1 MKNLKKYLEIGKKFK
16 KANDY
21 ANHATIQ
28 KQVLDEL
35 LDLIPNKDFKSV
47 LELGSGS
54 INNKK
59 FYQKTLGI
67 KDIYIN
73 DLIDAKF
80 INLLGNMLEV
90 DFPKVDLCVSSSAIH
105 WLEEDMDELF
115 DKVYNSLNE
124 DGLFVFSIYTKGN
137 VCEVENIINN
147 LCYYS
152 NEELIDKLNKRFK
165 VEYNEVNEKVK
176 EYFQRNTTLKII
188 NQNPDLLL
196 EGTIVGY
203 EMTPQAPTSDDK
215 AGLNRLTMK
224 IQFSLVNRL
233 DETKNFD
240 QEFSFY
246 QDFPQNQTLT
256 QVEKNL
262 IPKLVDQIILDLFN
276 KIAGDW

>member
-1 MKNLKKYLEIGKKFK
+1 MTLRIMCKKILIFLFGSIFLSSCYSFKGASLSQDLK
-16 KANDY
+16 
-21 ANHATIQ
+21 TIQ
-28 KQVLDEL
+28 
-35 LDLIPNKDFKSV
+35 
-47 LELGSGS
+47 
-54 INNKK
+54 INNIRME
-59 FYQKTLGI
+59 TAGGPTNLGLTI
-67 KDIYIN
+67 
-73 DLIDAKF
+73 
-80 INLLGNMLEV
+80 
-90 DFPKVDLCVSSSAIH
+90 
-105 WLEEDMDELF
+105 
-115 DKVYNSLNE
+115 
-124 DGLFVFSIYTKGN
+124 
-137 VCEVENIINN
+137 
-147 LCYYS
+147 
-152 NEELIDKLNKRFK
+152 
-165 VEYNEVNEKVK
+165 NEKVK

-188 NQNPDLLL
+188 NQNPDLFL